1 MATMGRPTKKVALS
15 RKGTQAIDKIRDNL
29 PRIVD
34 ELLEVGFKSDHP
46 LSCPRCSHKFVI
58 QVADPKTLQWL
69 WERAEGKVPE
79 QQTDTGLDKLSR
91 LFENMAKAG
100 LAIEA
105 VPPPSNTLLELVD
118 ASPGPESGDEEESAG
133 TDTGDVWPETAR
145 RPA

>member
-1 MATMGRPTKKVALS
+1 MAVMGRPTKKAALS
-15 RKGTQAIDKIRDNL
+15 RKGVLAVDKIRENL

-46 LSCPRCSHKFVI
+46 LACPRCNHKFVI

-91 LFENMAKAG
+91 LFENMAKVG
-100 LAIEA
+100 LTVESTALPAPQEY
-105 VPPPSNTLLELVD
+105 VD
-118 ASPGPESGDEEESAG
+118 ASTGPESDDEEELTG

>member
-1 MATMGRPTKKVALS
+1 MAVMGRPSRKVILS

-34 ELLEVGFKSDHP
+34 ELLTAGFKSERN
-46 LSCPRCSHKFVI
+46 LACPRCSHKFTI
-58 QVADPKTLQWL
+58 EIADPRTLQWL

-100 LAIEA
+100 LSIEA
-105 VPPPSNTLLELVD
+105 VPPPHHLELVD
-118 ASPGPESGDEEESAG
+118 ASTGPESSVEEE
-133 TDTGDVWPETAR
+133 
-145 RPA
+145 PA

>member
-1 MATMGRPTKKVALS
+1 MAVMGRPTRKMQLS

-34 ELLEVGFKSDHP
+34 ELLEVGFKSDHS
-46 LSCPRCSHKFVI
+46 LACPRCNHKFTI

-100 LAIEA
+100 LTVEA
-105 VPPPSNTLLELVD
+105 LPAPAHREYVD
-118 ASPGPESGDEEESAG
+118 ASTGPEPDDEEE
-133 TDTGDVWPETAR
+133 
-145 RPA
+145 PA

>member
-1 MATMGRPTKKVALS
+1 MVMGRPTKKVALS

-34 ELLEVGFKSDHP
+34 ELLESGFKTERP
-46 LSCPRCSHKFVI
+46 LSCPRCSHKFTI
-58 QVADPKTLQWL
+58 EISDTKTLQWL

-100 LAIEA
+100 LTVEA
-105 VPPPSNTLLELVD
+105 LPAPPHPLEYID
-118 ASPGPESGDEEESAG
+118 ASTGPESDGEEES
-133 TDTGDVWPETAR
+133 P
-145 RPA
+145 